1 MLAGHYT
8 SDAYPI
14 VYIKRAASTF
24 LREAEI
30 QGGGVTSNFKWQGWS
45 HGQKSKPK
53 KIPRASN
60 KTPKNPMPNLR
71 AIKISRG
78 TMRPGYARTITNLQ
92 IVLNTQK
99 NPYLNQATQFKNYLP
114 NFFFPKNPEI
124 ENFKPPEKSFD
135 HPYHLKSR
143 VSLTGSSSTV
153 YFLPNEQ
160 KIYRGYYTVARRYE
174 FYFRVAKQ

>member
-1 MLAGHYT
+1 MIAW
-8 SDAYPI
+8 AK
-14 VYIKRAASTF
+14 IKTQKNT
-24 LREAEI
+24 
-30 QGGGVTSNFKWQGWS
+30 QGFKQN
-45 HGQKSKPK
+45 PK
-53 KIPRASN
+53 KSLDQN
-60 KTPKNPMPNLR
+60 LTPKKSHAKFTSHKNFQRN
-71 AIKISRG
+71 
-78 TMRPGYARTITNLQ
+78 YAAGIRENYHKSSDSFKYP
-92 IVLNTQK
+92 K

>member
-1 MLAGHYT
+1 MPAGHYT

-99 NPYLNQATQFKNYLP
+99 IPIQKLP
-114 NFFFPKNPEI
+114 DSKTTCQTFSSQKIPKSKISNHPKNPSI
-124 ENFKPPEKSFD
+124 IPITWNPEYCFVDCIFFTQWTK
-135 HPYHLKSR
+135 
-143 VSLTGSSSTV
+143 
-153 YFLPNEQ
+153 N
-160 KIYRGYYTVARRYE
+160 I
-174 FYFRVAKQ
+174 

>member
-1 MLAGHYT
+1 MPAGHYT

-92 IVLNTQK
+92 IVLNT
-99 NPYLNQATQFKNYLP
+99 
-114 NFFFPKNPEI
+114 PK
-124 ENFKPPEKSFD
+124 KSL
-135 HPYHLKSR
+135 LKS
-143 VSLTGSSSTV
+143 SYPIQKLLAKL
-153 YFLPNEQ
+153 FLPKKSRNRKFQ
-160 KIYRGYYTVARRYE
+160 TTRKILRSSLSLEIQSIAYGKFVDCIFFTQWT
-174 FYFRVAKQ
+174 KNI